1 MIRASGLLECAAR
14 ASVLLAR
21 LSWTAP
27 CRAGQDSVS
36 YTRKEKAPVVRLDGS
51 RVVGT
56 MANAPPSPIEGMVRK
71 LLPSHDVSRSS
82 DRGNRVTRHGH
93 ATPEERTHVYYFS
106 LQPAGFSDGS
116 WACSSRRH
124 TSERDCSTSTLN
136 IRRTNCRITHCERDS
151 LKPRWR

>member
-56 MANAPPSPIEGMVRK
+56 MANALPRSNRKCSRAHADCRQKRVSHAKNIFVKRAASQIARSDRSREQGSPSRFRAVSLRPLSPIEGMARK
-71 LLPSHDVSRSS
+71 LLPSHDVWRSS
-82 DRGNRVTRHGH
+82 DRRNRLR
-93 ATPEERTHVYYFS
+93 AAR
-106 LQPAGFSDGS
+106 
-116 WACSSRRH
+116 SRN
-124 TSERDCSTSTLN
+124 SGG
-136 IRRTNCRITHCERDS
+136 TNA
-151 LKPRWR
+151 